1 MGTLERRYSPTA
13 PEQEGESGSH
23 NWIFFHPTGLRETC
37 ISNTALMAPKKY
49 RQAGQ
54 NKHTQQKPSKA
65 QGKGLNAAP
74 RPVGGRSKGEGPR

>member
-1 MGTLERRYSPTA
+1 
-13 PEQEGESGSH
+13 
-23 NWIFFHPTGLRETC
+23 
-37 ISNTALMAPKKY
+37 MAPKKY

-54 NKHTQQKPSKA
+54 NKHTQQKPSKD